1 MDFTNTIIVMTSNLG
16 ASSASAPASA
26 SRIGFGGDSGSA
38 EVDRGVE
45 ARAIGAARA
54 ALPPELWNRIDEPLW
69 FGSLTETDVREIA
82 RRMLTGLASR
92 MLAERHQRL
101 RWDDSAIAALMRA
114 GGFDP
119 ALGARP
125 MKRLVGRLIESPLAE
140 MMLRGDFLAGET
152 VRLTGVGA
160 EIRLERE
167 GSECDAAQ

>member
-1 MDFTNTIIVMTSNLG
+1 
-16 ASSASAPASA
+16 
-26 SRIGFGGDSGSA
+26 
-38 EVDRGVE
+38 
-45 ARAIGAARA
+45 
-54 ALPPELWNRIDEPLW
+54 
-69 FGSLTETDVREIA
+69 
-82 RRMLTGLASR
+82 MLTALAKR

-101 RWDDSAIAALMRA
+101 RWDDSTIAALMRA

-152 VRLTGVGA
+152 VRLSGEGA
-160 EIRLERE
+160 EILLERE